1 MGTKSKVR
9 VRASFFVFV
18 FFSIKKGALLDD
30 DLLLVLDGLAHTP
43 VKGATLELPVV
54 GKFVV

>member
-1 MGTKSKVR
+1 M
-9 VRASFFVFV
+9 FFFCFV
-18 FFSIKKGALLDD
+18 KKGALLDD
-30 DLLLVLDGLAHTP
+30 DLLLVLDELAHTH